1 MTALFRQRIFSNSQQ
16 NLWPLL
22 GMLLAA
28 IISLTGGLGIETCEA
43 EEQLPNLRKTRPA
56 SFERPFLIEF
66 KGEINWQLAKYFR
79 AKIEQAKSAGADLIL
94 VDIDSPGG
102 LKSESLSIA
111 EMLRDIDWA
120 YTVAFVPREALSGA
134 ALITYGFDEL
144 VIGKFARIGDIG
156 IIQYDPQLFA
166 FRFAEEKIQSVLIS
180 QARDLAQSKGR
191 SPELAEAMINKDYVI
206 YQREVGG
213 KTEFKGI
220 ISEKEDAPGQD
231 WTLVSESK
239 KGFLTVNGVRAEELG
254 LAQHFAADRNELT
267 AEFGLDQNEINV
279 LKHTSTDTVVYY
291 LNHPFATGLLILVGL
306 VALFSELSA
315 PGIGVGGLT
324 AALCAALFFW
334 SRFLGGTSTWLE
346 VVLFGAGIVFLLMEF
361 FVIPGWGVSGIMGL
375 MLLVASVFMASQD
388 FVVPSNGR
396 QWNQFLTSSLVMMC
410 AGALFCIAAAVIIRN
425 IGHIPI
431 FSKLVLAPPVEE
443 TENLTPDK
451 KQLMTEHP
459 SISIGDWGRSESLLR
474 PAGRAIFAGQSFD
487 VVSDG
492 EFIDPGTQIRVVTI
506 QGNRIVVSAIESDSD
521 ASSV

>member
-1 MTALFRQRIFSNSQQ
+1 MTAHFRQHVYTALNRSWWTI
-16 NLWPLL
+16 PALL
-22 GMLLAA
+22 LTA
-28 IISLTGGLGIETCEA
+28 ISFACDLGVESCHA
-43 EEQLPNLRKTRPA
+43 EEQLPNLRKSRPA

-79 AKIEQAKSAGADLIL
+79 AKVEQAKSAGADLLL
-94 VDIDSPGG
+94 VEIDSPGG

-144 VIGKFARIGDIG
+144 VVDKFARIGDIG

-166 FRFAEEKIQSVLIS
+166 FRFAPEKIQSVLVS

-191 SPELAEAMINKDYVI
+191 SAELAEAMIHKEYVV
-206 YQREVGG
+206 YQREKDG

-220 ISEKEDAPGQD
+220 DSANENAPDDD
-231 WTLVSESK
+231 WKVVSESQ

-254 LAQHFAADRNELT
+254 LAQGFAADRKEICGD
-267 AEFGLDQNEINV
+267 FGIDPATTTV
-279 LKHTSTDTVVYY
+279 LKHTSTDTIVYY
-291 LNHPFATGLLILVGL
+291 LNHPFVTGLLILVGL
-306 VALFSELSA
+306 IAFFSELSM

-324 AALCAALFFW
+324 SGLCAALFFW

-346 VVLFGAGIVFLLMEF
+346 IVLFGAGVVFLLMEF
-361 FVIPGWGVSGIMGL
+361 FVIPGWGISGIMGL

-388 FVVPSNGR
+388 FIVPTNER
-396 QWNQFLTSSLVMMC
+396 QWNQFLTSSLVLML
-410 AGALFCIAAAVIIRN
+410 ATALFCVAAAIIIRN
-425 IGHIPI
+425 IGYIPV
-431 FSKLVLAPPVEE
+431 FSKLILSPPVGEVKIS
-443 TENLTPDK
+443 PADK
-451 KQLMTEHP
+451 KPVMTEHP
-459 SISIGDWGRSESLLR
+459 TISIGDWGRAESLLR

-492 EFIDPGTQIRVVTI
+492 EFIDPGTQIRVITI
-506 QGNRIVVSAIESDSD
+506 KGNRIVVSAIGPGSE
-521 ASSV
+521 ASSQA